1 MTKKK
6 NILAKQSNELSEARK
21 DWTILMSRAYCRIV
35 DIFGNKVD
43 AWMKENKESEKQT
56 YLELF
61 PKLKLEEVLVHR
73 IKRYDLA
80 VVGKDG
86 KTDIPTVEQF
96 KQAFNRLADNKI
108 IIGKLDDAK
117 NWKRIPLVGTTEY
130 IEGLDC
136 MEVNQDIGTIK
147 YLLALKDKFTLFNP
161 WIVMK
166 FQKSK
171 YTFSFYEWCC
181 QNRSKGS
188 FDLTIREIKHRL
200 MLDEYE
206 DDNGILHEEKYK
218 VMRDFVKYVI
228 EPAKEELNELFNS
241 GDCDVCFDY
250 SIPNKMLDKSR
261 PGRPIVKGFHFTIT
275 KLEKPKELP
284 KPKPMPLYE
293 FNNFQDRLKNIRVKI
308 IPYWTGSNDENW
320 PIRAI
325 NELGKL
331 ALNDMSILDKAEKF
345 IADTIEEGRQK
356 KVRNVPGAING
367 YFKKKLKIDVSIK
380 KEIIKG

>member
-6 NILAKQSNELSEARK
+6 NVLAKQSNELSEARK

-35 DIFGNKVD
+35 DIFGKKVD
-43 AWMKENKESEKQT
+43 IWMKENKESENQT

-80 VVGKDG
+80 IVGKDG

-108 IIGKLDDAK
+108 IIGKIDDAK

-130 IEGLDC
+130 IEEFDC

-171 YTFSFYEWCC
+171 YTFAFYEWCC
-181 QNRSKGS
+181 QNRSKGY

-200 MLDEYE
+200 MLDEYM
-206 DDNGILHEEKYK
+206 DDDGILHEEKYK
-218 VMRDFVKYVI
+218 GMRDFIKYVI
-228 EPAKEELNELFNS
+228 EPAKEELNDLFNT
-241 GDCDVCFDY
+241 GDCDICFDF
-250 SIPNKMLDKSR
+250 STPNKMLDKSK

-275 KLEKPKELP
+275 KFEKPKDLP
-284 KPKPMPLYE
+284 KPKPMSLYE
-293 FNNFQDRLKNIRVKI
+293 INDFQNRLKILLERLR
-308 IPYWTGSNDENW
+308 PHWEGSRDENW
-320 PIRAI
+320 PNRAI

-331 ALNDMSILDKAEKF
+331 AVKDYNILDKAEKF
-345 IADTIEEGRQK
+345 IAATIEEKTKG
-356 KVRNVPGAING
+356 KVRNIPGTING
-367 YFKKKLKIDVSIK
+367 YFKKKLGIDVSIK